1 MTTLA
6 WLVQK
11 SPFAA
16 KVPQEMARWDAVC
29 RQLRGFRWGTAQNS
43 IAAIYCVSCSIAI
56 WRAEGKHSILVCR
69 VCIPGAGWCIPDAW
83 SFCVHAWANG
93 PFPHWTTHSRIIS
106 SLSPSVCGSGCA
118 TSFEAS
124 VEALLQ
130 DVILHPA
137 DQVWNEAERLFL
149 SFSRYHATN
158 LRTGLHVGKH
168 GCPWNAIGSRHRI
181 LAHVIRDS
189 ANLLH
194 VGLGCTLA
202 LRWWASLQPLLSS
215 SLSTWWLHLSMR
227 TKLQMLKLF
236 GSFGDEMFHLV
247 NLFEHV
253 DNVES
258 RMDSY
263 SPQMVHQQGELTAGV
278 ATTL

>member
-11 SPFAA
+11 SPLVA

-43 IAAIYCVSCSIAI
+43 IAAIYCVSCSVAI

-118 TSFEAS
+118 TSLEAF

-194 VGLGCTLA
+194 VGLVA
-202 LRWWASLQPLLSS
+202 LS
-215 SLSTWWLHLSMR
+215 
-227 TKLQMLKLF
+227 LF
-236 GSFGDEMFHLV
+236 GGEHRCNCCWAGASRPDGSTFQCGPNCRCSSFLEALV
-247 NLFEHV
+247 MKCFIWWIF
-253 DNVES
+253 S
-258 RMDSY
+258 SM
-263 SPQMVHQQGELTAGV
+263 
-278 ATTL
+278 